1 MTENQI
7 GNAIVGAA
15 IEVHKQLGPGLL
27 ETTYEIALMHE
38 LSGRGLTVKRQV
50 SIPIQYRGV
59 QLEEGFRADMIVGDK
74 VMLELK
80 SVESIN
86 DIHKKQLLTYLKLAG
101 MKLGYLMNFGESLMK
116 KGITRIV
123 NGLEENK

>member
-7 GNAIVGAA
+7 GNAVVGAA

-27 ETTYEIALMHE
+27 ETTYELALMYE
-38 LSGRGLTVKRQV
+38 LTDRGLTVKRQV
-50 SIPIQYRGV
+50 PIPIQYRGV
-59 QLEEGFRADMIVGDK
+59 QLEEGFRADIIVADK

-80 SVESIN
+80 SLESLN
-86 DIHKKQLLTYLKLAG
+86 DIHKKQLLTYLKLTG
-101 MKLGYLMNFGESLMK
+101 IKLGYLMNFGESLMK

-123 NGLEENK
+123 NGLDENK